1 VKKGT
6 LVGQGV
12 ERARRG
18 HRAKRRAF
26 LFWGDY
32 APGAGF
38 VHISRLVLIDARSG
52 KVNLNRLI
60 SWWPEVNGKRVFARH
75 RGRLARPRVGP
86 VARGA
91 AKVAGFKD
99 DCLVTIGDRT
109 DPYFVKGM
117 AAMSRMANSTGMPS
131 AAAQRV
137 RDLADRID
145 ELARKGCKDVMIY
158 IAAHGFAP
166 QNSSV
171 KTPSGDPVAKSEK
184 ARVRVRSKAPGGGVI
199 EEDLDFDDV
208 KKIIHDRAHLTFKL
222 VVESCFS
229 GRWALLMAEPNLRVT
244 ITSARSSEVT
254 FLAVTHAQAGVQEN
268 GQIKFDDSAPVGKPD
283 SADDP
288 PPFTKGVTQA
298 IDEWSED
305 PANQNKDLG
314 EATGHA
320 GTHREGDRARGLGW
334 QHGVTDD
341 RTDER
346 PPRQGCAQL
355 PAPSLCQPPGQQAYE
370 VSMTGSYRHI
380 APGSSEVCWDIRT
393 VPPRPN
399 AEVTVRTSGPGVV
412 GGGSQS
418 VRTDDNGFV
427 RVRVAIDSLGTYS
440 GDTEVVAPDGAARS
454 TSGNVTVGSAQGT
467 CPPP

>member
-1 VKKGT
+1 MRGRVLVLGVLVLAVLTALAPAAGAVTPREARAVAEQVIGDGPAATPFDSSGPFVSGRRKLRRIVEIHRLRRAVKKGT

-18 HRAKRRAF
+18 HRVRRRAF

-38 VHISRLVLIDARSG
+38 VHTSRLVLIDAASG

-60 SWWPEVNGKRVFARH
+60 AWWPEVNGKRVFARH

-86 VARGA
+86 VARAA

-184 ARVRVRSKAPGGGVI
+184 ARVRVRSK
-199 EEDLDFDDV
+199 
-208 KKIIHDRAHLTFKL
+208 
-222 VVESCFS
+222 
-229 GRWALLMAEPNLRVT
+229 
-244 ITSARSSEVT
+244 
-254 FLAVTHAQAGVQEN
+254 
-268 GQIKFDDSAPVGKPD
+268 
-283 SADDP
+283 
-288 PPFTKGVTQA
+288 
-298 IDEWSED
+298 
-305 PANQNKDLG
+305 
-314 EATGHA
+314 
-320 GTHREGDRARGLGW
+320 
-334 QHGVTDD
+334 
-341 RTDER
+341 
-346 PPRQGCAQL
+346 
-355 PAPSLCQPPGQQAYE
+355 
-370 VSMTGSYRHI
+370 
-380 APGSSEVCWDIRT
+380 
-393 VPPRPN
+393 
-399 AEVTVRTSGPGVV
+399 
-412 GGGSQS
+412 
-418 VRTDDNGFV
+418 
-427 RVRVAIDSLGTYS
+427 
-440 GDTEVVAPDGAARS
+440 
-454 TSGNVTVGSAQGT
+454 
-467 CPPP
+467 